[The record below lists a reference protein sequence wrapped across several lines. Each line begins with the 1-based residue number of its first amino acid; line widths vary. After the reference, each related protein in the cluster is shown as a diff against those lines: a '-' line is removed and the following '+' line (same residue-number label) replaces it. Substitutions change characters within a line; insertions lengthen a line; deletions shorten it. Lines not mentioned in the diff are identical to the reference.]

1 MIERTYGSLLDG
13 AHMAWGSSL
22 FGSLCPVS
30 RRAYRGVVTWR
41 WALASPNHP
50 PRARSLTR
58 VYRV

>member
-13 AHMAWGSSL
+13 AHTAMGESL
-22 FGSLCPVS
+22 FGSMCRVG
-30 RRAYRGVVTWR
+30 RRAYRGVVTWGVVTR
-41 WALASPNHP
+41 KP